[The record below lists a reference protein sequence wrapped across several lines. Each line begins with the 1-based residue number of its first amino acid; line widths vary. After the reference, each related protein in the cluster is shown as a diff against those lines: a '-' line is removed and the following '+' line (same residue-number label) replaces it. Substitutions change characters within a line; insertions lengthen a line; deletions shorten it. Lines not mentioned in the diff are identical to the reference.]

1 MTRSSSIAEARRRSP
16 AAPTGSI
23 HRIAPAPRS
32 DEALLAGI
40 AAGDRMA
47 AAALLDR
54 YGPMVERLIRRIL
67 GHDPELADLVH
78 DAFATILT
86 SIHQVR
92 EADAVKGWIAAV
104 AAHTAHR
111 AIRKRRASRW
121 LCFWKWG
128 ADPLPEPSTEPP
140 LGPRDALRR
149 MYAALDKLPA
159 DERVA
164 FALRYIDEM
173 GVQEIASI
181 CDVSAATIKR
191 RLNRAERRFLAA
203 AKGDAV
209 LRGWIEEGDRWT
221 DR

>member
-1 MTRSSSIAEARRRSP
+1 
-16 AAPTGSI
+16 
-23 HRIAPAPRS
+23 
-32 DEALLAGI
+32 
-40 AAGDRMA
+40 MA

-92 EADAVKGWIAAV
+92 EADAVKGWIASV